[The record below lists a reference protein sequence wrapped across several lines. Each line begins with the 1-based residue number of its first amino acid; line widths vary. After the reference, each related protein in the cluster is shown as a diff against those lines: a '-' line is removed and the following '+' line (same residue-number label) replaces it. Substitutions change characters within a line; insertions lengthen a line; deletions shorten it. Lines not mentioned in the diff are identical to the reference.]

1 MSEGPEKLANHFAR
15 DKIPQS
21 SREIQ
26 SIVWSLAI
34 DLRSM
39 GLTHRLSVQKV
50 KGRRYLV
57 DGIRRI
63 GCRV

>member
-1 MSEGPEKLANHFAR
+1 MDMGSLMSKTLEKLANHFAR
-15 DKIPQS
+15 DTIPQS

-26 SIVWSLAI
+26 SIVCSLAI

-57 DGIRRI
+57 DG
-63 GCRV
+63 VW